1 MCAVKNK
8 YETFYLIIVVY
19 YVHYNTNYIYFTQVV
34 TSQESQ
40 KVDQVHIL
48 WSITVF
54 LNQRTPIGP

>member
-54 LNQRTPIGP
+54 LNQGTPIGP